1 MSSSPE
7 TTAAAAAAPAATID
21 AAQVPKVF
29 VGNLPYKTNDEQ
41 LKAFFSDVGEVVEV
55 RVIMRGTRSMGYGF
69 VSFADLATVNKA
81 VAAKDQAELEGRP
94 LKVEVARPP
103 SKEAGEEGSS
113 KPARRR
119 QPRRK
124 TETKGEAQ
132 ETKEAKAAEAP
143 AKQSGAENS
152 ADEAKPEKSKAGRRA
167 NPRRQRRFP
176 KKDSNPDS
184 AATDSPNAEPK
195 TESKGAS
202 KAAARA
208 AAKAAARANAKP
220 SETVIYVG
228 NLPYST
234 TDEEL
239 SKLFSDFS
247 ISSAHVV
254 VAKKTN
260 RHKGY
265 GFVTLANAAE
275 QLKVIERFSN
285 NPIVVNERILNISP
299 ALSEYPAST
308 DQASEGEATA

>member
-1 MSSSPE
+1 MSTSPE
-7 TTAAAAAAPAATID
+7 TTAAAPD

-94 LKVEVARPP
+94 LKVEVAQPP
-103 SKEAGEEGSS
+103 SKEAGEEGSAKAS
-113 KPARRR
+113 RRR
-119 QPRRK
+119 QARRK
-124 TETKGEAQ
+124 ADKKEATQ
-132 ETKEAKAAEAP
+132 ETKEAKAAEKP

-152 ADEAKPEKSKAGRRA
+152 GEEAKSAKSGSGRRA
-167 NPRRQRRFP
+167 NGRRQRRFP
-176 KKDSNPDS
+176 KKDANPDS
-184 AATDSPNAEPK
+184 AATESPSAEPK
-195 TESKGAS
+195 GESKSAG

-208 AAKAAARANAKP
+208 AAKAAARASAKP
-220 SETVIYVG
+220 SDTVIYVG

-285 NPIVVNERILNISP
+285 NPIVVSERILNISP
-299 ALSEYPAST
+299 ALSEYPVST